1 LAARFAGP
9 RWTNQ
14 AGFAFSAGSK
24 FALVEKAKTVSA
36 WTSPASGEFTQL
48 LSATDT
54 TYTSGRPAVEASGN
68 GTRMTNLRAGVLPA
82 F

>member
-1 LAARFAGP
+1 
-9 RWTNQ
+9 
-14 AGFAFSAGSK
+14 
-24 FALVEKAKTVSA
+24 LVQKAKTVSA
-36 WTSPASGEFTQL
+36 WTAPVGGEFTQL

-54 TYTSGRPAVEASGN
+54 TYTSGRSAAEASGN